1 MRTGALQQKLEYES
15 SWHYDTGVYHRIK
28 DNIDVRFVLYY
39 SDVSDY
45 VALDRPSAYNPNA
58 YAYNIDSVSFYGVEC
73 EFDARFDKY
82 NIFGNYTFIDNH
94 VDESGLPVTFW
105 VDVPPKHKGN
115 LGVRY
120 HLKADLMLTGDMRY
134 VGERKS
140 EGGSDMDSYIITDVG
155 LQYTFLS
162 DKAKLLIY
170 VNNLFG
176 ENYQE
181 VYGYPMPK
189 QTIGT
194 QIKYTF

>member
-28 DNIDVRFVLYY
+28 ENIDVRLVLYY

-45 VALDRPSAYNPNA
+45 VALDRPSVYNPNA
-58 YAYNIDSVSFYGVEC
+58 YAYNIDSVKFYGVEC
-73 EFDARFDKY
+73 EFDARFEKF
-82 NIFGNYTFIDNH
+82 NVFGNYTYINNS
-94 VDESGLPVTFW
+94 VDKTGLPVTFW
-105 VDVPPKHKGN
+105 VDVPPKHKAN
-115 LGVRY
+115 MGVRY
-120 HLKADLMLTGDMRY
+120 HLKQDLMLTGDMRF
-134 VGERKS
+134 VGDRKS
-140 EGGSDMDSYIITDVG
+140 EGGYDMDSYIVADIG

-176 ENYQE
+176 ESYQE

-194 QIKYTF
+194 QVKYTF